1 MKECLSNKNKL
12 EIIEVLKEDIQR
24 DAQSIIS
31 IEQNVE
37 LVKEL
42 SVKKPEELLRM
53 YRDHLGRREIF
64 LDKVRNIRVC

>member
-1 MKECLSNKNKL
+1 MRECLSNKNKL
-12 EIIEVLKEDIQR
+12 EIIDVLKEDIQR
-24 DAQSIIS
+24 DTQSIRS

-42 SVKKPEELLRM
+42 SVRTPEELLRM
-53 YRDHLGRREIF
+53 YRDHLVRRENF